1 MKRHPLTVAGL
12 AGLAMI
18 LSVAS
23 ASAKPAHKA
32 SPPSTA
38 RGVYTE
44 AQAAEGATLYQGACS
59 LCHGAN
65 LMGTFEV
72 PTLVGRFVHNWSNGS
87 VGALFDYVGR
97 AMPQMAPGSLSSE
110 DNAKIVAYLLKANGM
125 PAGDK
130 PLASDQAALDKIAFT
145 PVKTAER

>member
-1 MKRHPLTVAGL
+1 MKRHPLSVAGL
-12 AGLAMI
+12 AGLAMV
-18 LSVAS
+18 LSVVPALAKSKPKLLTTAS
-23 ASAKPAHKA
+23 
-32 SPPSTA
+32 
-38 RGVYTE
+38 GVYTD

-87 VGALFDYVGR
+87 VGTLFDYVGR
-97 AMPQMAPGSLSSE
+97 AMPQMAPGSLSPE
-110 DNAKIVAYLLKANGM
+110 QNAKIVAYLLKANGM

-145 PVKTAER
+145 PVKAPPK

>member
-1 MKRHPLTVAGL
+1 MTRHPLSIAGL

-18 LSVAS
+18 LSVTA
-23 ASAKPAHKA
+23 AAAKPAAK
-32 SPPSTA
+32 SLSTA

-44 AQAAEGATLYQGACS
+44 AQAAEGATLYTSACAV
-59 LCHGAN
+59 CHGAN
-65 LMGTFEV
+65 LMGTFEI

-87 VGALFDYVGR
+87 VGTLFDYVSR
-97 AMPQMAPGSLSSE
+97 AMPQMAPGSLKPE

-130 PLASDQAALDKIAFT
+130 PLSSDQATLDKIAFT
-145 PVKTAER
+145 PVKPPKP